1 MKILVADDSLTIR
14 KIVVNVLVE
23 MDYSKENIYE
33 APDGAKAWNL
43 ICQQKFDL
51 LLTDWNMPLMSGLE
65 LVKKTRTISKSNKQL
80 PIIMI
85 TTEGS
90 KDEVLEA
97 LKAGVSNYI
106 VKPFNKDIL
115 KTKIDDTIKKA
126 SFML

>member
-1 MKILVADDSLTIR
+1 MKILVADDSATIR
-14 KIVVNVLVE
+14 KILVNVLTE
-23 MDYSKENIYE
+23 LGYPKDSICE
-33 APDGAKAWNL
+33 ASDGAKAWNL
-43 ICQQKFDL
+43 LCQHKYDL

-65 LVKKTRTISKSNKQL
+65 LVKKTRTISKSNRNL

-106 VKPFNKDIL
+106 VKPFNKDVL
-115 KTKIDDTIKKA
+115 KNKIEDTIKKA

>member
-1 MKILVADDSLTIR
+1 MKVLIADDSLTIR
-14 KIVVNVLVE
+14 KIVTNVLLE
-23 MDYSKENIYE
+23 MGYLKEHLYE

-90 KDEVLEA
+90 KEEVLEA
-97 LKAGVSNYI
+97 LKAGVSNYV

-115 KTKIDDTIKKA
+115 KTKIEDTIKKA